1 MTSVAECLV
10 PECSRESS
18 PFHKGYCTK
27 HHARNQKKAPVPCS
41 VDGCTRTSHA
51 RGWCSTHY
59 RRWHTTGSLEITR
72 SEPVPIPVD
81 WTEEQKKEER
91 DHRHREYNRKNS
103 HRGIEYFHQR
113 RARLEGVESEEFSRA
128 DVVKVYGTDCHICGE
143 PIDLDAPMRVGQPGW
158 ETGLHIDHKV
168 PISLGGGH
176 TLDNCRPSHGLC
188 NLSKGGRLQ

>member
-1 MTSVAECLV
+1 MSDSSLDKLREMQAQIERSAASASTRAELMNLRSLWGNLAQV
-10 PECSRESS
+10 IKSEE
-18 PFHKGYCTK
+18 
-27 HHARNQKKAPVPCS
+27 
-41 VDGCTRTSHA
+41 DGK
-51 RGWCSTHY
+51 
-59 RRWHTTGSLEITR
+59 LE
-72 SEPVPIPVD
+72 
-81 WTEEQKKEER
+81 
-91 DHRHREYNRKNS
+91 
-103 HRGIEYFHQR
+103 
-113 RARLEGVESEEFSRA
+113 ARLEGVESEEFSRA